1 MTEVINKRSIIENDP
16 PDFVMFYTQNSLYL
30 FSVQGVKSSN
40 CALNLPNKHDCLQKD
55 SENETILL
63 TLLKRFKNKDLFI
76 YSYDIQQKK
85 INSKVNKS
93 CKNKHK

>member
-1 MTEVINKRSIIENDP
+1 MTPVFVLALYRSVWEKGFLTEVTDKRLIIENNS
-16 PDFVMFYTQNSLYL
+16 PDFVMFYRQNSLHL

-63 TLLKRFKNKDLFI
+63 TLLKRFKNKGLFI
-76 YSYDIQQKK
+76 YSYDI
-85 INSKVNKS
+85 
-93 CKNKHK
+93 